1 MSSELIRKAKVSS
14 LAGLEAI
21 PSVQP
26 AEGVCDHC
34 GDSLAGLKVVQRQV
48 GAVLRP
54 YCCNGCAFIAE
65 QLFLAQAGARDREA
79 LSAALAPSTDAGALA
94 TPASTAAQTRIDV
107 RGMVCGA
114 CGLLIEHRLR
124 RLPGVVQ
131 AHVDFAARRAFV
143 AYDDKLLSR
152 DEVLREIR
160 RAGYET
166 GTGVRDE
173 RHAARI
179 DLLRVLIAWLMMMQV
194 MMLSVP
200 MYFAAPGDVA
210 PDIEQLLRLA
220 SLILTLPVVLFS
232 AQPLYRAAWSQLRIR
247 SIGMDVPVVIGLAA
261 AFSASALATATAS
274 GHVYFDSVTMF
285 VALVLGTRW
294 LLARGLA
301 AARGHIETAR
311 RQSMLSAQRLVAF
324 PSSLATESVGAE
336 RLRVGDR
343 VLVPP
348 GETVPA
354 DGVVVHGRS
363 SCSQAWLTG
372 ESTPIEKSAGAP
384 VLAGSVNL
392 DQPMVVEVTRR
403 GEATSLA
410 ALQRL
415 VDEAGRDRPRVVEFA
430 NRVARY
436 FLWAVM
442 AITVLT
448 VVGWWLV
455 DASQALPNA
464 IAVLVAT
471 CPCALSLA
479 APAAFSAAQ
488 SALAQ
493 RRVLLARTAALE
505 TLAEVDVLACDKTGT
520 LTTGDPALLKQL
532 LLRDVDGERM
542 LAIAAA
548 METMSTHP
556 YARALLQAANSMPVT
571 LPTVTEGRV
580 EASAGIEATIGSH
593 RYRLGKIEFALPE
606 KLSPQR
612 NGVAAI
618 VAQEGLAAA
627 SYIVLADEAGA
638 LAVFAFGERLRD
650 DAAALV
656 DAATDRYVEVVLLS
670 GDRREPVQAVARSL
684 GIERALAH
692 QTPDSK
698 RHWVAGQQG
707 AGHRV
712 AMLGDGMNDAPV
724 IAQADVSIALAGGS
738 MLAQAR
744 ADFIVLNSRLA
755 DVEFALAV
763 AHRARR
769 IVRQNLAWAFIYNV
783 VIIPLAAFGY
793 VSPAV
798 AAAGMAL
805 SSLAVIANAL
815 RAKNVAIG
823 GARPH

>member
-1 MSSELIRKAKVSS
+1 MPSELIRKAKVSS
-14 LAGLEAI
+14 LAGLDAT
-21 PSVQP
+21 PSVLP

-48 GAVLRP
+48 GATLRP
-54 YCCNGCAFIAE
+54 FCCHGCAFISE

-79 LSAALAPSTDAGALA
+79 LSAALAPGSDAIGATA
-94 TPASTAAQTRIDV
+94 VASAAAQTRIDV

-114 CGLLIEHRLR
+114 CGSLIEHRPR

-131 AHVDFAARRAFV
+131 AHVDSRQRAFV
-143 AYDDKLLSR
+143 AFDDKLLSR

-166 GTGVRDE
+166 GTAERDE

-232 AQPLYRAAWSQLRIR
+232 AQPLYRAAWSQLRIG

-261 AFSASALATATAS
+261 AFGASALSTATAS

-294 LLARGLA
+294 LLARGLT
-301 AARGHIETAR
+301 AARGHIEAAR

-415 VDEAGRDRPRVVEFA
+415 VDEAGRERPRVVEFA
-430 NRVARY
+430 NRVAGY

-442 AITVLT
+442 VITVLT

-479 APAAFSAAQ
+479 APRRSRR
-488 SALAQ
+488 Q
-493 RRVLLARTAALE
+493 RRHWRSGACYSRGRLHSRPWPKSMCSRVTRPAR
-505 TLAEVDVLACDKTGT
+505 
-520 LTTGDPALLKQL
+520 
-532 LLRDVDGERM
+532 
-542 LAIAAA
+542 
-548 METMSTHP
+548 
-556 YARALLQAANSMPVT
+556 
-571 LPTVTEGRV
+571 
-580 EASAGIEATIGSH
+580 
-593 RYRLGKIEFALPE
+593 
-606 KLSPQR
+606 
-612 NGVAAI
+612 
-618 VAQEGLAAA
+618 
-627 SYIVLADEAGA
+627 
-638 LAVFAFGERLRD
+638 
-650 DAAALV
+650 
-656 DAATDRYVEVVLLS
+656 
-670 GDRREPVQAVARSL
+670 
-684 GIERALAH
+684 
-692 QTPDSK
+692 
-698 RHWVAGQQG
+698 
-707 AGHRV
+707 
-712 AMLGDGMNDAPV
+712 
-724 IAQADVSIALAGGS
+724 
-738 MLAQAR
+738 
-744 ADFIVLNSRLA
+744 
-755 DVEFALAV
+755 
-763 AHRARR
+763 
-769 IVRQNLAWAFIYNV
+769 
-783 VIIPLAAFGY
+783 
-793 VSPAV
+793 
-798 AAAGMAL
+798 
-805 SSLAVIANAL
+805 
-815 RAKNVAIG
+815 
-823 GARPH
+823 